1 MRTALVAVLL
11 VALSGLAGAQSR
23 ADRPNRSTDELAR
36 PSIGLPL
43 PQIGLPLP
51 SIGLPLPSMGLP
63 PRTPVRTEALQR
75 SERSE
80 RPERSERLERLERSD
95 RRRGSVLLFVPAFGW
110 PYPYLPGTTAP
121 SAPSPSLP
129 PAPPPRATGR
139 VHLDLQS
146 GIDPQIFVDGYYV
159 GLLSD
164 ASGELTLDA
173 GTHTIE
179 LREDGFETLRVDVQV
194 PVDGVIT
201 YRGALKRPS
210 GAADLRPSGADLPGP
225 RTEVPPTTIYVIPGC
240 YVGNVPPADAV
251 LPAGCNADRA
261 IAFPSRR

>member
-11 VALSGLAGAQSR
+11 VALGAPALAQSR
-23 ADRPNRSTDELAR
+23 ADRSNRSTDELAR

-51 SIGLPLPSMGLP
+51 SIGLPLPPMGLP
-63 PRTPVRTEALQR
+63 PRTLVRPEAL
-75 SERSE
+75 ERSE
-80 RPERSERLERLERSD
+80 RPERPERSERSERFD
-95 RRRGSVLLFVPAFGW
+95 RRRGSVVLFVPAFGW
-110 PYPYLPGTTAP
+110 PYPYLPGTAAP

-129 PAPPPRATGR
+129 PAPLPRATGR

-146 GIDPQIFVDGYYV
+146 GIDPQIYVDGYYV

-179 LREDGFETLRVDVQV
+179 LREDAFETLRVDVQV

-201 YRGALKRPS
+201 YRGELKRPS
-210 GAADLRPSGADLPGP
+210 ATDVRPSGALPDLTGP
-225 RTEVPPTTIYVIPGC
+225 RSEVPPTTIYVIPGC

-251 LPAGCNADRA
+251 LPAGCSADRA
-261 IAFPSRR
+261 IAFPSRP

>member
-11 VALSGLAGAQSR
+11 VALSATVAAQSR

-51 SIGLPLPSMGLP
+51 PIGLPLPSTGLP
-63 PRTPVRTEALQR
+63 PQPLVRPEPLQR
-75 SERSE
+75 SA
-80 RPERSERLERLERSD
+80 RPERSERFD
-95 RRRGSVLLFVPAFGW
+95 RRRASVVLFVPAFGW
-110 PYPYLPGTTAP
+110 PYPYLPGTAAP
-121 SAPSPSLP
+121 SAPFPSFP
-129 PAPPPRATGR
+129 PAPTPRATGR
-139 VHLDLQS
+139 LHLDLQS
-146 GIDPQIFVDGYYV
+146 GIDPQMYVDGYYV

-164 ASGELTLDA
+164 TNGELTLDA

-179 LREDGFETLRVDVQV
+179 LREDGFETLRVNVQV
-194 PVDGVIT
+194 AVDGVIT
-201 YRGALKRPS
+201 YRGELKRPS
-210 GAADLRPSGADLPGP
+210 GASDLRPSGAALPGP

-261 IAFPSRR
+261 VAFPSRR